1 MHITCILGVKIVK
14 DVLEGVKV
22 LDLSR
27 ILAGPYCAQM
37 LADLGAEVTKVEA
50 PWGDDTRG
58 WGPPFLDD
66 GTAAYHLSCNRGKEI
81 IFHDLKK
88 DKQEI
93 QDLISKSDVVIEN
106 FRPGQLERLIGPIG
120 NDVILC
126 SITGFGQSGP
136 RSQEPGYDL
145 ALQAMS
151 GIMSITGE
159 KGGGPVKVGVA
170 WIDIITGLYAGNAI
184 LASLFKRERTGK
196 NSHIDVSLWDCAI
209 ASLANQGQNQ
219 ITSGEDPGLL
229 GSGHPNLV
237 PYQAFQTTDGWVVI
251 AVGSDSQFEKL
262 SQYLKFENIWS
273 TNELRVNSRDD
284 VVNMI
289 QSKVVNMTK
298 FQVCDLLEGIP
309 TSPINKI
316 SEALAD
322 VQSIAR
328 GVVTEW
334 NGQSVLASPLRF
346 ISEREE

>member
-1 MHITCILGVKIVK
+1 MNGVLDGI
-14 DVLEGVKV
+14 KV

-37 LADLGAEVTKVEA
+37 LGDLGATVTKVEA

-58 WGPPFLDD
+58 WGPPFLED
-66 GTAAYHLSCNRGKEI
+66 GVAAYHLSCNRGKEI
-81 IFHDLKK
+81 IFHNLKE
-88 DKQEI
+88 DKVEI
-93 QDLISKSDVVIEN
+93 QRLISESDVVIEN
-106 FRPGQLERLIGPIG
+106 FRPGQLERLIGPISK
-120 NDVILC
+120 DVILC
-126 SITGFGQSGP
+126 SITGFGQTGP

-159 KGGGPVKVGVA
+159 PDGGPVKVGVA

-184 LASLFKRERTGK
+184 LASLFHRERTGVC
-196 NSHIDVSLWDCAI
+196 NHLDISLWDCAI

-219 ITSGEDPGLL
+219 LVSGTDPGLL

-237 PYQAFQTTDGWVVI
+237 PYQAFQANDGWVVV
-251 AVGSDSQFEKL
+251 AVGSDAQFSKLSELLQFE
-262 SQYLKFENIWS
+262 NRWP
-273 TNELRVNSRDD
+273 TNQNRVDSRAEVNA
-284 VVNMI
+284 VV
-289 QSKVVNMTK
+289 QSKVSEMSRTEVVN
-298 FQVCDLLEGIP
+298 LLQGIP

-328 GVVTEW
+328 GVISKWDGED
-334 NGQSVLASPLRF
+334 VLASPLRF
-346 ISEREE
+346 ISERK

>member
-1 MHITCILGVKIVK
+1 MFMADILAG
-14 DVLEGVKV
+14 LKV

-37 LADLGAEVTKVEA
+37 LADLGAQVIKVEA

-58 WGPPFLDD
+58 WGPPFLED

-88 DKQEI
+88 DKQAI
-93 QDLISKSDVVIEN
+93 QNLISQSDVVIEN
-106 FRPGQLERLIGPIG
+106 FRPGQLERLIGPIP
-120 NDVILC
+120 NNVILC
-126 SITGFGQSGP
+126 SITGFGQDGP

-159 KGGGPVKVGVA
+159 EGGGPVKVGVA
-170 WIDIITGLYAGNAI
+170 WIDVITGLYAGNAI

-219 ITSGEDPGLL
+219 ITSGQDPGLL

-237 PYQAFQTTDGWVVI
+237 PYQAFRTSDGWVVI

-262 SQYLKFENIWS
+262 SQYLEFENVWK
-273 TNELRVNSRDD
+273 TNELRVNARKD
-284 VVNMI
+284 VVDMV
-289 QSKVVNMTK
+289 QSKVIDMTK
-298 FQVCDLLEGIP
+298 SHVCDLLEDIP

-322 VQSIAR
+322 TQSIAR
-328 GVVTEW
+328 GVVGEW
-334 NGQSVLASPLRF
+334 KGQSVLASPLRF

>member
-1 MHITCILGVKIVK
+1 MFMADILAG
-14 DVLEGVKV
+14 LKV

-37 LADLGAEVTKVEA
+37 LADLGAQVTKVEA

-58 WGPPFLDD
+58 WGPPFLED

-88 DKQEI
+88 DKQAI
-93 QDLISKSDVVIEN
+93 QNLISQSDVVIEN
-106 FRPGQLERLIGPIG
+106 FRPGQLERLIGPIP
-120 NDVILC
+120 NNVILC
-126 SITGFGQSGP
+126 SITGFGQDGP

-159 KGGGPVKVGVA
+159 EGGGPVKVGVA
-170 WIDIITGLYAGNAI
+170 WIDVITGLYAGNAV

-219 ITSGEDPGLL
+219 ITSGQDPGLL

-237 PYQAFQTTDGWVVI
+237 PYQAFQTSDGWVVI

-262 SQYLKFENIWS
+262 SQYLEFDNVWK
-273 TNELRVNSRDD
+273 TNELRVNARKE
-284 VVNMI
+284 VVDMV
-289 QSKVVNMTK
+289 QSKVIDMTK
-298 FQVCDLLEGIP
+298 SHVCDLLEDIP

-322 VQSIAR
+322 TQSIAR
-328 GVVTEW
+328 GVVGEW
-334 NGQSVLASPLRF
+334 KGQSVLASPLRF

>member
-1 MHITCILGVKIVK
+1 MRITVCIHGVEKMNA
-14 DVLEGVKV
+14 VLDGVKV

-37 LADLGAEVTKVEA
+37 LSDLGAEVTKVEA

-58 WGPPFLDD
+58 WGPPFLPD
-66 GTAAYHLSCNRGKEI
+66 GNAAYHLSCNRGKEI
-81 IFHDLKK
+81 IFHNLKEDK
-88 DKQEI
+88 DKI
-93 QDLISKSDVVIEN
+93 QLLISQSDVVIEN
-106 FRPGQLERLIGPIG
+106 FRPGQLERLIGPIPK
-120 NDVILC
+120 DVILC

-159 KGGGPVKVGVA
+159 PDGGPVKVGVA

-184 LASLFKRERTGK
+184 LASLFQKERTGVY
-196 NSHIDVSLWDCAI
+196 NHLDISLWDCAI

-219 ITSGEDPGLL
+219 LVSGENPGLL

-237 PYQAFQTTDGWVVI
+237 PYQAFQANDGWVVI
-251 AVGSDSQFEKL
+251 AVGSDAQFDTL
-262 SQYLKFENIWS
+262 SQHLDFENNWK
-273 TNELRVNSRDD
+273 TNQERVDSRKD
-284 VVNMI
+284 VVSVV
-289 QSKVVNMTK
+289 QSKVINMSKT
-298 FQVCDLLEGIP
+298 QVCDLLEGIP

-322 VQSIAR
+322 AQSVAR
-328 GVVTEW
+328 GVISEW
-334 NGQSVLASPLRF
+334 DGQAVLASPLRF
-346 ISEREE
+346 ISERK

>member
-1 MHITCILGVKIVK
+1 MNGVLDGI
-14 DVLEGVKV
+14 KV

-37 LADLGAEVTKVEA
+37 LGDIGAMVTKVEA

-58 WGPPFLDD
+58 WGPPFQED

-81 IFHDLKK
+81 IFHNLKQ
-88 DKQEI
+88 DKAEI
-93 QDLISKSDVVIEN
+93 QRLISESDVVIEN
-106 FRPGQLERLIGPIG
+106 FRPGQLERLIGPIPK
-120 NDVILC
+120 DVILC

-159 KGGGPVKVGVA
+159 PNGGPVKVGVA

-184 LASLFKRERTGK
+184 LASLFHRERTGVC
-196 NSHIDVSLWDCAI
+196 NHLDISLWDCAI

-219 ITSGEDPGLL
+219 IVSGTDPGLL

-237 PYQAFQTTDGWVVI
+237 PYQAFQASDGWVVI
-251 AVGSDSQFEKL
+251 AVGSDAQFARLAQLLE
-262 SQYLKFENIWS
+262 FENVWA
-273 TNELRVNSRDD
+273 TNQNRVDSRAEVNQ
-284 VVNMI
+284 VV
-289 QSKVVNMTK
+289 QSRVSVMSRLEVV
-298 FQVCDLLEGIP
+298 QLLQGIP

-316 SEALAD
+316 SEAFTD
-322 VQSIAR
+322 IQSIAR
-328 GVVTEW
+328 GVISKW
-334 NGQSVLASPLRF
+334 NGQDVLSSPLRF
-346 ISEREE
+346 ISERK

>member
-1 MHITCILGVKIVK
+1 MFMADILAGI
-14 DVLEGVKV
+14 KV

-37 LADLGAEVTKVEA
+37 LADLGAQVTKVEA

-58 WGPPFLDD
+58 WGPPFLED

-88 DKQEI
+88 DKQAI
-93 QDLISKSDVVIEN
+93 QNLISQSDVVIEN
-106 FRPGQLERLIGPIG
+106 FRPGQLERLIGPIP
-120 NDVILC
+120 NNVILC
-126 SITGFGQSGP
+126 SITGFGQDGP

-159 KGGGPVKVGVA
+159 EGGGPVKVGVA
-170 WIDIITGLYAGNAI
+170 WIDVITGLYAGNAI

-219 ITSGEDPGLL
+219 ITSGQDPGLL

-237 PYQAFQTTDGWVVI
+237 PYQAFQTSDGWVVI

-262 SQYLKFENIWS
+262 SQYLEFDNVWK
-273 TNELRVNSRDD
+273 TNELRVNARKE
-284 VVNMI
+284 VVDMV
-289 QSKVVNMTK
+289 QSKVIDMTK
-298 FQVCDLLEGIP
+298 SHVCDLLEDIP

-322 VQSIAR
+322 TQSIAR
-328 GVVTEW
+328 GVVGEW
-334 NGQSVLASPLRF
+334 KGQSVLASPLRF

>member
-1 MHITCILGVKIVK
+1 MADILAGI
-14 DVLEGVKV
+14 KV

-37 LADLGAEVTKVEA
+37 LADLGAQVTKVEA

-58 WGPPFLDD
+58 WGPPFLED

-88 DKQEI
+88 DKQAI
-93 QDLISKSDVVIEN
+93 QDLISQSDVVIEN
-106 FRPGQLERLIGPIG
+106 FRPGQLERLIGPIP
-120 NDVILC
+120 NNVILC
-126 SITGFGQSGP
+126 SITGFGQDGP

-159 KGGGPVKVGVA
+159 EGGGPVKVGVA
-170 WIDIITGLYAGNAI
+170 WIDVITGLYAGNAV

-219 ITSGEDPGLL
+219 ITSGQNPGLL

-237 PYQAFQTTDGWVVI
+237 PYQAFQTSDGWVVI

-262 SQYLKFENIWS
+262 SQYLEFENVWK
-273 TNELRVNSRDD
+273 TNELRVNARKD
-284 VVNMI
+284 VVDMV
-289 QSKVVNMTK
+289 QSKVIDMTK
-298 FQVCDLLEGIP
+298 SHVCDLLEDIP

-322 VQSIAR
+322 TQSIAR
-328 GVVTEW
+328 GVVAEW
-334 NGQSVLASPLRF
+334 KGQSVLASPLRF

>member
-1 MHITCILGVKIVK
+1 MILTSYSSGVEKMT
-14 DVLEGVKV
+14 DVLDGVKV

-37 LADLGAEVTKVEA
+37 LADLGAEVIKVEA

-81 IFHDLKK
+81 IFHNLKE
-88 DKQEI
+88 DKEEI
-93 QDLISKSDVVIEN
+93 HKLISESDVVIEN
-106 FRPGQLERLIGPIG
+106 FRPGQLEKLIGPISS
-120 NDVILC
+120 DVILC

-159 KGGGPVKVGVA
+159 ENGGPVKVGVA

-184 LASLFKRERTGK
+184 LGALLKKERTGK
-196 NSHIDVSLWDCAI
+196 SSHLDISLWDCAI

-219 ITSGEDPGLL
+219 IVSGENPGLL

-237 PYQAFQTTDGWVVI
+237 PYQAFQALDGWLVI
-251 AVGSDSQFEKL
+251 AVGSDNQFAKL
-262 SQYLKFENIWS
+262 SKRLKFENTWP
-273 TNELRVNSRDD
+273 TNQDRVDSRKE
-284 VVNMI
+284 VVDLV
-289 QSKVVNMTK
+289 QSKVSKMTRNEII
-298 FQVCDLLEGIP
+298 QLLEGIP
-309 TSPINKI
+309 CSPINKI

-322 VQSIAR
+322 PQSLAR
-328 GVVTEW
+328 GVISDW
-334 NGQSVLASPLRF
+334 NGHEVLASPLRF
-346 ISEREE
+346 ISERE

>member
-1 MHITCILGVKIVK
+1 MK
-14 DVLEGVKV
+14 DVLSGIKV

-37 LADLGAEVTKVEA
+37 LSDLGAQVTKVEA

-58 WGPPFLDD
+58 WGPPFLED
-66 GTAAYHLSCNRGKEI
+66 GVAAYHLSCNRGKEI
-81 IFHDLKK
+81 IFHNLKQ
-88 DKQEI
+88 DKQSI
-93 QDLISKSDVVIEN
+93 QDLISQSDVVIEN
-106 FRPGQLERLIGPIG
+106 FRPGQLERLIGPISK
-120 NDVILC
+120 DVILC
-126 SITGFGQSGP
+126 SITGFGQDGP

-159 KGGGPVKVGVA
+159 EGAGPVKVGVA
-170 WIDIITGLYAGNAI
+170 WIDVITGLYAGNAI
-184 LASLFKRERTGK
+184 LAALFKRERTGI
-196 NSHIDVSLWDCAI
+196 NSHLDISLWDCAI

-219 ITSGEDPGLL
+219 IISGQDPGLL

-237 PYQAFQTTDGWVVI
+237 PYQAFQTSDGWVVI

-262 SQYLKFENIWS
+262 CKAFEYENEWP
-273 TNELRVNSRDD
+273 TNEIRVNSRKE
-284 VVNMI
+284 VVEVV
-289 QSKVVNMTK
+289 QSKVIELTK
-298 FQVCDLLEGIP
+298 SQVCEILDGIP

-316 SEALAD
+316 SEALND

-334 NGQSVLASPLRF
+334 NGNPVLASPLRF
-346 ISEREE
+346 ISERE

>member
-1 MHITCILGVKIVK
+1 MFMADILAG
-14 DVLEGVKV
+14 LKV

-37 LADLGAEVTKVEA
+37 LADLGAQVTKVEA

-58 WGPPFLDD
+58 WGPPFLED

-81 IFHDLKK
+81 IFHDFKK
-88 DKQEI
+88 DKQAI
-93 QDLISKSDVVIEN
+93 QNLISQSDVVIEN
-106 FRPGQLERLIGPIG
+106 FRPGQLERLIGPIP
-120 NDVILC
+120 NNVILC
-126 SITGFGQSGP
+126 SITGFGQDGP

-159 KGGGPVKVGVA
+159 EGGGPVKVGVA
-170 WIDIITGLYAGNAI
+170 WIDVITGLYAGNAI

-219 ITSGEDPGLL
+219 ITSGQDPGLL

-237 PYQAFQTTDGWVVI
+237 PYQAFQTSDGWVVI

-262 SQYLKFENIWS
+262 SQYLEFENVWK
-273 TNELRVNSRDD
+273 TNELRVNARKD
-284 VVNMI
+284 VVDMV
-289 QSKVVNMTK
+289 QSKVIDMTK
-298 FQVCDLLEGIP
+298 SHVCDLLEDIP

-322 VQSIAR
+322 TQSIAR
-328 GVVTEW
+328 GVVAEW
-334 NGQSVLASPLRF
+334 KGQSVLASPLRF

>member
-1 MHITCILGVKIVK
+1 MYGVKRMNA
-14 DVLEGVKV
+14 VLDGIKV

-37 LADLGAEVTKVEA
+37 LGDLGATVTKVEA

-66 GTAAYHLSCNRGKEI
+66 GVAAYHLSCNRSKEI
-81 IFHDLKK
+81 IFHNLKE
-88 DKQEI
+88 DKAEI
-93 QDLISKSDVVIEN
+93 QRLISESDVVIEN
-106 FRPGQLERLIGPIG
+106 FRPGQLERLIGPISK
-120 NDVILC
+120 DVILC

-159 KGGGPVKVGVA
+159 PDGGPVKVGVA

-184 LASLFKRERTGK
+184 LASLFHRERTGTRT
-196 NSHIDVSLWDCAI
+196 HLDISLWDCAI

-219 ITSGEDPGLL
+219 IVSGDDPGLL

-237 PYQAFQTTDGWVVI
+237 PYQAFQASDGWVVI
-251 AVGSDSQFEKL
+251 AVGSDTQFAKL
-262 SQYLKFENIWS
+262 SEYLDFENVWP
-273 TNELRVNSRDD
+273 TNQNRVDSRIE
-284 VVNMI
+284 VASVI
-289 QSKVVNMTK
+289 QSKVSAMTRTD
-298 FQVCDLLEGIP
+298 VCDLLQDIP

-322 VQSIAR
+322 PQSIAR
-328 GVVTEW
+328 GVIGKWE
-334 NGQSVLASPLRF
+334 GQDVLASPLRF
-346 ISEREE
+346 ISERKQ

>member
-37 LADLGAEVTKVEA
+37 LADLGAQVTKVEA

-88 DKQEI
+88 DKQAI

-334 NGQSVLASPLRF
+334 NGQSLLASPLRF

>member
-1 MHITCILGVKIVK
+1 MFMADILAG
-14 DVLEGVKV
+14 LKV

-37 LADLGAEVTKVEA
+37 LADLGAQVTKVEA

-58 WGPPFLDD
+58 WGPPFLED

-88 DKQEI
+88 DKQAI
-93 QDLISKSDVVIEN
+93 QDLISQSDVVIEN
-106 FRPGQLERLIGPIG
+106 FRPGQLERLIGPIP
-120 NDVILC
+120 NNVILC
-126 SITGFGQSGP
+126 SITGFGQDGP

-159 KGGGPVKVGVA
+159 EGGGPVKVGVA
-170 WIDIITGLYAGNAI
+170 WIDVITGLYAGNAI

-219 ITSGEDPGLL
+219 ITSGQDPGLL

-237 PYQAFQTTDGWVVI
+237 PYQAFQTSDGWVVI

-262 SQYLKFENIWS
+262 SQYLQFENVWK
-273 TNELRVNSRDD
+273 TNELRVNARKD
-284 VVNMI
+284 VVDMV
-289 QSKVVNMTK
+289 QSKVIDMTK
-298 FQVCDLLEGIP
+298 SHVCDLLEDIP

-328 GVVTEW
+328 GVVAEW
-334 NGQSVLASPLRF
+334 KGRSVLASPLRF
-346 ISEREE
+346 ISEREQ